1 MCFATFNSKPSAAY
15 NSAGCATR
23 TPYKVASAGARTGRR
38 QHCVETHL
46 DERGLADAGVA
57 GDEERL
63 VAADQ
68 QVGHEAVAVDLKH
81 NHTTT

>member
-1 MCFATFNSKPSAAY
+1 MHAQVDT
-15 NSAGCATR
+15 
-23 TPYKVASAGARTGRR
+23 
-38 QHCVETHL
+38 VETHL

-57 GDEERL
+57 GDKKRL

-81 NHTTT
+81 NHTST